1 MQTTPIN
8 SGYLPPSSQLAA
20 DFVAPFGVVE
30 FVELVQEEPVEPV
43 EPVELAAEVERGLEP
58 F

>member
-43 EPVELAAEVERGLEP
+43 ELAAEVERGLEP